1 MSIVPAEVKK
11 QVLGLDASPVDG
23 KTFRMPLFRPGTV
36 VLRGGKRHTVSYVM
50 IRKGEL
56 WVYLNGA
63 DAPARPETLRV
74 APALFSLERQKL
86 R

>member
-1 MSIVPAEVKK
+1 MVPAEVKK
-11 QVLGLDASPVDG
+11 QVLHLDATPVDG

-36 VLRGGKRHTVSYVM
+36 VLRAGRKHTVSHVM

-56 WVYLNGA
+56 WVYLNGT
-63 DAPARPETLRV
+63 DAPMRPEALRV
-74 APALFSLERQKL
+74 APALFSLERQKP